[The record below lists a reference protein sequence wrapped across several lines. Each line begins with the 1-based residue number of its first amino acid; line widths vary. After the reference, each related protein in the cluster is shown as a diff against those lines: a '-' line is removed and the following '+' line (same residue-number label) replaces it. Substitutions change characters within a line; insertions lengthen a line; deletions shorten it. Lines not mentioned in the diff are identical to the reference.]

1 MGKIKL
7 IGVAAASVFALNACD
22 IGGGKVAC
30 SNENG
35 IQVLRSLVG
44 EEIEKSLKYD
54 GSFDLANIRASIA
67 ALPMSFEEIRT
78 SKEDPNSTKVFCQ
91 ATFRITPSVE
101 TVKDAET
108 VLKIRGNADSLE
120 NFLDSYAFK
129 KSKQSANG
137 FEGTLLYN
145 LQPSDDKKVIF
156 AEIEANQDNVIQA
169 PTQLLALAMSKKQA
183 QEEEAEA
190 QRIQQ
195 EEEQAAR
202 EAQEAE
208 WQRQAELA
216 AAQEKEAEARVAQ
229 AKSLAK
235 LSDDKLNLVWN
246 GLDKE
251 ARQEILP
258 LQRAWLKERENKC
271 KAESLSEADKNE
283 QTVRFHQCYARMTG
297 ERTRFLSN

>member
-7 IGVAAASVFALNACD
+7 ISVAAASVFALNACD

-30 SNENG
+30 SDENG

-44 EEIEKSLKYD
+44 EEIEKSLKNQ
-54 GSFDLANIRASIA
+54 GLFDLANIRASIA

-108 VLKIRGNADSLE
+108 VLKIRGNANSLE
-120 NFLDSYAFK
+120 DFLDSYAFK

-145 LQPSDDKKVIF
+145 LQPSDNKKVIF
-156 AEIEANQDNVIQA
+156 AEIEANQDDVIQA

-258 LQRAWLKERENKC
+258 LQRAWLKERSNKC

-297 ERTRFLSN
+297 ERTQFLSN